1 MSKTKIIALVAL
13 ITALLVVSVTQA
25 WAATMKFR
33 IVTFHTKLEVIKVGD
48 VEGHIIG
55 VLDSPGL
62 ASFDTGEVAVLSQWG
77 SFDYTKG
84 AGIHKAY
91 LRLTFEDGSTIDYK
105 MEGTTRP
112 DPKGEGSLLEG
123 TSEIYQGSGR
133 YARIQGK
140 GTHTGKR
147 VVALGAGAQV
157 YFDFI
162 LTYTLP

>member
-1 MSKTKIIALVAL
+1 MSKCKIIALVAL

-33 IVTFHTKLEVIKVGD
+33 IVMFHTKAEIIDVGD

-55 VLDSPGL
+55 VVDSSGL
-62 ASFDTGEVAVLSQWG
+62 ASFDTGEVAVVAQKG
-77 SFDYTKG
+77 YFDYTKG
-84 AGIHKAY
+84 TGIHKGY
-91 LRLTFEDGSTIDYK
+91 FRLTFEDGSTIDYK
-105 MEGTTRP
+105 FEGTTRP

-123 TSEIYQGSGR
+123 TSEIYGGSGR
-133 YARIQGK
+133 YASIQGK

>member
-1 MSKTKIIALVAL
+1 MSKSKTMALAGLLVAL
-13 ITALLVVSVTQA
+13 LLVSVAQA
-25 WAATMKFR
+25 WAGTMKFR
-33 IVTFHTKLEVIKVGD
+33 VALFHSKVEIMDVGD
-48 VEGHIIG
+48 VEGHVIG

-62 ASFDTGEVAVLSQWG
+62 ASFDTGEVAVVAHKG
-77 SFDYTKG
+77 YFDYTKG
-84 AGIHKAY
+84 TGIHKGY
-91 LRLTFEDGSTIDYK
+91 FRLTFEDGSTIDYK
-105 MEGTTRP
+105 FEGTTRP
-112 DPKGEGSLLEG
+112 DPKGEGSLFEG

-133 YARIQGK
+133 YTGIHGK

>member
-1 MSKTKIIALVAL
+1 MSKTKIIAFIAL
-13 ITALLVVSVTQA
+13 IMFAFGMSVTQA
-25 WAATMKFR
+25 GAATMKFR

-112 DPKGEGSLLEG
+112 DPKGEGSLFEG

-133 YARIQGK
+133 YTGIHGK